1 MISQVATAVTASYG
15 VVKSRRCLPTPKILP
30 YFAPTL
36 GHKRWQFLAVAVA
49 RNHLFD
55 APHMVIFPSIA
66 LVITVLSFN
75 FLGDAL
81 RDWLDPRNL
90 G

>member
-1 MISQVATAVTASYG
+1 
-15 VVKSRRCLPTPKILP
+15 
-30 YFAPTL
+30 
-36 GHKRWQFLAVAVA
+36 
-49 RNHLFD
+49 
-55 APHMVIFPSIA
+55 VIFPSVA
-66 LVITVLSFN
+66 LVMTVLSFN